1 MADSF
6 LYTGSAP
13 VSPFVKTAYDRFAEL
28 ALRNQPLVRALAD
41 KRPVQ
46 QAMPGSSI
54 VLSILGDMTPNT
66 TALSE
71 QVDPDAVLI
80 GTPSTVTITLNEYG
94 AATRTTRL
102 SELYAFSEIDP
113 QVLNEVAW
121 NMVDSLDTLA
131 LTTIRQGTNVLYG
144 GSATSTAQL
153 TNSMLLTAGL
163 VRRAVNGLRKAAAVP
178 RRGSLYWAG
187 IHPDASVDLREQTG
201 STTWRTPHEYGANE
215 AIWNGEIGQFEGA
228 FFVESPRMY
237 EATDGASSA
246 KAVRTLFAGQQAL
259 AEAVA
264 QEPSLV
270 IGPDLDKLRRFKNVG
285 WYGVVGW
292 SIYRQAALY
301 RVETG
306 TTL

>member
-13 VSPFVKTAYDRFAEL
+13 VSPFIKTAYDRFAEL

-46 QAMPGSSI
+46 QAMPGSTI
-54 VLSILGDMTPNT
+54 VLSILGDMTANT

-94 AATRTTRL
+94 AATRTTRIA
-102 SELYAFSEIDP
+102 ELYAFSEIDP

-131 LTTIRQGTNVLYG
+131 LNVIRQGTNVLYG
-144 GSATSTAQL
+144 GNATSTGQL
-153 TNSMLLTAGL
+153 TNSMLLTGGL
-163 VRRAVNGLRKAAAVP
+163 VRRTVASLRKAAAVP
-178 RRGSLYWAG
+178 RKGSLYWAG
-187 IHPDASVDLREQTG
+187 IHPDVSVDLREQTG

-215 AIWNGEIGQFEGA
+215 AIWNGEIGTFEGA

-237 EATDGASSA
+237 EATDGLSAA

-264 QEPSLV
+264 SEPTLV

-285 WYGVVGW
+285 WWGVAGW
-292 SIYRQAALY
+292 SVYRQAALY

>member
-13 VSPFVKTAYDRFAEL
+13 VSPFVQTAYDRFAEL

-41 KRPVQ
+41 KRPAQ

-54 VLSILGDMTPNT
+54 VLNILGDMTANVTP
-66 TALSE
+66 LSE
-71 QVDPDAVLI
+71 QVDPDAVLV
-80 GTPSTVTITLNEYG
+80 GTPSQVTITLNEYG

-102 SELYAFSEIDP
+102 AELYAFSEIDP

-131 LTTIRQGTNVLYG
+131 LNKLRVGTNVLYG
-144 GSATSTAQL
+144 GSATSTGQL
-153 TNSMLLTAGL
+153 TASMLLTAGL
-163 VRRAVNGLRKAAAVP
+163 VRRTVANLRKAAAVP
-178 RRGSLYWAG
+178 RRGALYWAG
-187 IHPDASVDLREQTG
+187 IHPEVSVDLREQTG

-215 AIWNGEIGQFEGA
+215 AIWNGEIGTFEGA

-237 EATDGASSA
+237 VATDGASSA
-246 KAVRTLFAGQQAL
+246 KAHRTLFAGQQAL

-264 QEPSLV
+264 QEPNLV

-285 WYGVVGW
+285 WYGVLGW